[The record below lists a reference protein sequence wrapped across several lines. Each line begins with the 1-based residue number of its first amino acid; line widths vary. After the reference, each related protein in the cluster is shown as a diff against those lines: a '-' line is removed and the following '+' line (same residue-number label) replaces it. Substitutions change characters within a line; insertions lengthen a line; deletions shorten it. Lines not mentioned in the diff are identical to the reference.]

1 VNDIST
7 EQVRWIAPVSDAEAA
22 RRVSAETLAD
32 LAVQIT
38 GTPVVRSG
46 RATDRRRVAWRSA
59 GSRRRRL
66 VLGLPLAAMGVAVAV
81 VVSLLVTGNQALPP
95 AAYQALSFTTSSGYI
110 TVLVKNP
117 YADPSWYNADFA
129 SHHLAITL
137 RVVPVSPSLVGTVV
151 FEDDQPGTSDITPI
165 TAKGKC
171 WTGGGGDECTIGVKV
186 PLDFHG
192 QASVD
197 FGRPARSGEQYAS
210 TTSPFVAGEALYGMH
225 YIIGQTVPTVLA
237 ELAKRHLTAV
247 LNNHVITT
255 ASPSQF
261 PGTWY
266 VQDAVPYA
274 PGVVMLFINQHP

>member
-1 VNDIST
+1 MTNFST
-7 EQVRWIAPVSDAEAA
+7 EQVRRIAPVTDAEAA
-22 RRVSAETLAD
+22 RHVSAETLAD
-32 LAVQIT
+32 LAAQIT
-38 GTPVVRSG
+38 STPDVRLA
-46 RATDRRRVAWRSA
+46 RATDRRRIAWRSPA
-59 GSRRRRL
+59 SRRRRRL
-66 VLGLPLAAMGVAVAV
+66 LGLPLAAMGVAAGVAL
-81 VVSLLVTGNQALPP
+81 SLIMTGNRPLPP
-95 AAYQALSFTTSSGYI
+95 AAYQALTFTTSSGYI

-129 SHHLAITL
+129 QHHLAITL

-151 FEDDQPGTSDITPI
+151 FEDNQPGTSDVTPI

-192 QASVD
+192 EESIY
-197 FGRPARSGEQYAS
+197 FGRPARPGEQYVS
-210 TTSPFVAGEALYGMH
+210 TTSPFVRGEALYGMH

-255 ASPSQF
+255 GSPSQF

-266 VQDAVPYA
+266 VQDASPYA
-274 PGVVMLFINQHP
+274 PGVVMLFVGQ